1 MTSAPQLGNEQTP
14 SRVSIL
20 ARLVPAFSYALAMFG
35 AALSALFL
43 LGVIRAMR
51 MAETAGIAA
60 VAGGMAEA
68 NLAVVVALYLAIF
81 VGFIGIVLMAVR
93 SFMSTSTASPAAS
106 FFLISGIISFIPTL
120 LLWEGQS
127 LMVSAITPGSGG
139 IVYFVSSIRLCLSL
153 TLVTS
158 VAFALIL
165 MVASLIPLPKVL
177 RARHNWA
184 PLLVLV
190 LMELALIGMA
200 VAFQV
205 RTSWFHQ
212 VKFAEKFLP

>member
-1 MTSAPQLGNEQTP
+1 VTPQANKEQFP

-20 ARLVPAFSYALAMFG
+20 ARLVPVFSYVISMFG
-35 AALSALFL
+35 AALSALLL

-60 VAGGMAEA
+60 VAAGLAEA
-68 NLAVVVALYLAIF
+68 DLAIVIALHLAIF
-81 VGFIGIVLMAVR
+81 VGFIGIVLMVIR
-93 SFMSTSTASPAAS
+93 SFMSTTTASPAAW
-106 FFLISGIISFIPTL
+106 FFLITGILSLVPLL
-120 LLWEGQS
+120 LLWEAQS

-139 IVYFVSSIRLCLSL
+139 IVQFVSNIRLCLSL

-158 VAFALIL
+158 AGFALIL
-165 MVASLIPLPKVL
+165 MLAALIPLPKVL
-177 RARHNWA
+177 RAKRNWA
-184 PLLVLV
+184 PLLILV
-190 LMELALIGMA
+190 SMELALIGSA

-212 VKFAEKFLP
+212 VKFSERILP

>member
-1 MTSAPQLGNEQTP
+1 MTPMPQANNEQAP

-20 ARLVPAFSYALAMFG
+20 ARLVPAFSYAIPMVG

-51 MAETAGIAA
+51 NAETAGIAA
-60 VAGGMAEA
+60 VAGGLAEA

-81 VGFIGIVLMAVR
+81 VGFIGIVVMVIR
-93 SFMSTSTASPAAS
+93 SFMSTTTASPAAW
-106 FFLISGIISFIPTL
+106 FFLITGIISLTPA
-120 LLWEGQS
+120 LLWWEAQS
-127 LMVSAITPGSGG
+127 LMVSAITPGGGG
-139 IVYFVSSIRLCLSL
+139 IVHFLSNIRLCLSL
-153 TLVTS
+153 AIVTPA
-158 VAFALIL
+158 VFALIL

-177 RARHNWA
+177 RAKRNWA

-190 LMELALIGMA
+190 LMELALIGMV
-200 VAFQV
+200 VAFQL

-212 VKFAEKFLP
+212 VKFAERILP